1 MPFLHSPSRIIN
13 PLAHERRFG
22 FGSGVGGAGL
32 LNPLTLSPAIWL
44 DANAETFANNDAA
57 SPWSDR
63 SGNARH
69 FTEATNPPTFKTN
82 IINGKPGIYFD
93 GTEQLLRSY
102 TGSGTSWSVFGVIS
116 KEDNTYR
123 RWWTNGV
130 DPFVGLNTVGRPVM
144 FQGAAVQVATSVLP
158 TLFNGT
164 EPTGVISSAGTTKI
178 LIGKNIWASGA
189 TTASP
194 LKSGGLS
201 SLAGSLW
208 KGYMHEIIAKG
219 AAFTNAEWSS
229 LVDYSTA
236 KWGTL
241 DRRILMMDG
250 DSITAGTGASPS
262 SNSWAEL
269 LKAELGITSWFTINQ
284 AASGQTVADRT
295 AGGGPSEWMRKSA
308 ATVEFLPALRTQG
321 KNILIA
327 WAGTNDLF
335 YGASASSA
343 FDEYKAYCQD
353 ARSAGYLVIASTMLD
368 RNTAGGSWT
377 RAAMTTFNTSVRSDW
392 ATFAD
397 ALVDPSTA
405 DSRFDDRTSALF
417 ADGVHPSNAGH
428 AVLHPLFKVALD
440 SLSYT

>member
-1 MPFLHSPSRIIN
+1 MPALGN
-13 PLAHERRFG
+13 AL
-22 FGSGVGGAGL
+22 GL
-32 LNPLTLSPAIWL
+32 PYGNSAIALLDPLTLSPAIWL
-44 DANAETFANNDAA
+44 DSDAETFANNDSA

-102 TGSGTSWSVFGVIS
+102 TGSGTSWSVFGVVS
-116 KEDNTYR
+116 KDDNTFR
-123 RWWTNGV
+123 LWWTNGI
-130 DPFVGLNTVGRPVM
+130 DPYVGLLSGARPTVY
-144 FQGAAVQVATSVLP
+144 QGAAVQVATTVLP
-158 TLFNGT
+158 SLFVGT
-164 EPTGVISSAGTTKI
+164 EPMGVISSAGTTKL
-178 LIGKNIWASGA
+178 LIGKNIWATGA

-194 LKSGGLS
+194 LKVGGLS
-201 SLAGSLW
+201 STGGFLW
-208 KGYMHEIIAKG
+208 KGYMHEIVAKG
-219 AAFTNAEWSS
+219 AAFSNAEWSS

-269 LKAELGITSWFTINQ
+269 LKAELGSTRWFIINQ

-327 WAGTNDLF
+327 WGGTNDLF
-335 YGASASSA
+335 YGASAVSA
-343 FDEYKAYCQD
+343 FDQYKAYCQD

-397 ALVDPSTA
+397 ALVDPITA
-405 DSRFDDRTSALF
+405 DSRFDDYTSALF

-428 AVLHPLFKVALD
+428 ALLHPLFKAALD
-440 SLSYT
+440 SLSYN